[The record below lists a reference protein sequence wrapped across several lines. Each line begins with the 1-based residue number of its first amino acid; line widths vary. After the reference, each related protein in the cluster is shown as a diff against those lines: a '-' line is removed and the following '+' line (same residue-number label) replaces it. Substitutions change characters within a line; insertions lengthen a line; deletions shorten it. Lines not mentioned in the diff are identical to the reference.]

1 MAKGVRQ
8 VVTALTE
15 FWGGLDGRRRGFL
28 VGGMAALALIL
39 VILTRVVTAP
49 TYDLL
54 YAGLDP
60 AAASEVITAIE
71 ARGVPYR
78 VQGDQILVDTRSRD
92 SLRMTLAGEGL
103 PANGAAG
110 YELLD
115 GLSGFG
121 TTSQMFDAAY
131 WRAREGELARTIV
144 SSPRIRAARVHIANP
159 GADPFQPAR
168 DVTASVALRPAAGG
182 LAPGQSQALRYLV
195 ASSVPGL
202 LPENVTIFD
211 ADSGQVL
218 GQQQDT
224 SASADAAARADD
236 LRQNVER
243 LLAARVGAGNAVVQV
258 NVELE
263 TARETIVERR
273 IDPDSRVAVETE
285 TDERS
290 TTSRDAPAGGVT
302 VASNL
307 PEGDATAD
315 GSSTSEDSETRERVT
330 FDLSALQREVAREPG
345 DIRRLS
351 VAVLLNGVRTIGAD
365 GIATVEPRPED
376 EMAALQALV
385 QSAVGF
391 SAERG
396 DAVTIQSMAFEEA
409 VPGDMVEAGFADR
422 ISLDLGRVLQTL
434 VLAAAAL
441 FIAFGLLRP
450 MLRRDPAP
458 LLAEPAALADP
469 GSALPVARGLS
480 APEAGFA
487 GRPTALAALAAP
499 SASAAL
505 GADAITGPDTDA
517 SVPLPAG
524 LGLTLSETG
533 RTAPDPV
540 DRLRRLIEE
549 REEET
554 IEILRSWIEEDEGA
568 RP

>member
-1 MAKGVRQ
+1 MI
-8 VVTALTE
+8 ALTE
-15 FWGGLDGRRRGFL
+15 VWGGLDGRRRGFL
-28 VGGMAALALIL
+28 VGGLVALAL
-39 VILTRVVTAP
+39 VIVMLARLATAP

-60 AAASEVITAIE
+60 AAASEVLTAIE
-71 ARGVPYR
+71 ARGVAHR
-78 VQGDQILVDTRSRD
+78 VQGDQILVDSRARD
-92 SLRMTLAGEGL
+92 SLRMALAGEGL

-182 LAPGQSQALRYLV
+182 LAPGQAQALRYLV

-202 LPENVTIFD
+202 LPENVTILD
-211 ADSGQVL
+211 ADSGLVL
-218 GQQQDT
+218 GQQAEGA
-224 SASADAAARADD
+224 ASPDATARADA
-236 LRQNVER
+236 LRQSVER
-243 LLAARVGAGNAVVQV
+243 LLAARVGPGNAVVQV

-273 IDPDSRVAVETE
+273 IDPDSRVAIETE
-285 TDERS
+285 TDESS
-290 TTSRDAPAGGVT
+290 TTTRDAAAGSVT

-307 PEGDATAD
+307 PEGDGTATG
-315 GSSTSEDSETRERVT
+315 GSATEGSETRERVT
-330 FDLSALQREVAREPG
+330 FDLSAVQREVAREPG
-345 DIRRLS
+345 DIRRVS
-351 VAVLLNGVRTIGAD
+351 VAVLLNGVRTVGAD
-365 GIATVEPRPED
+365 GIATIEPRSPPEI
-376 EMAALQALV
+376 EALQALV

-391 SAERG
+391 SQERG
-396 DAVTIQSMAFEEA
+396 DTVTIQSMAFEETA
-409 VPGDMVEAGFADR
+409 PGDLVEPGFADR
-422 ISLDLGRVLQTL
+422 MSLDLGRVLQTV

-450 MLRRDPAP
+450 MLRRDRDDMRTEPPQVGRASLFQDTGPPPGLPRSGELAGALAAPAP
-458 LLAEPAALADP
+458 TLAAPDTPVVPGAAALPGAALQAAALAPVLLSTGADAEPAAL
-469 GSALPVARGLS
+469 
-480 APEAGFA
+480 
-487 GRPTALAALAAP
+487 
-499 SASAAL
+499 
-505 GADAITGPDTDA
+505 
-517 SVPLPAG
+517 
-524 LGLTLSETG
+524 
-533 RTAPDPV
+533 DPV
-540 DRLRRLIEE
+540 ERLRRLIEE

-568 RP
+568 SR

>member
-1 MAKGVRQ
+1 MVS
-8 VVTALTE
+8 TLTE
-15 FWGGLDGRRRGFL
+15 VWTGMDGRRRGFL
-28 VGGMAALALIL
+28 VGGVAALALIL
-39 VILTRVVTAP
+39 VMLTRLATAP

-60 AAASEVITAIE
+60 AAASEVIAAVE
-71 ARGVPYR
+71 ARGVAYR
-78 VQGDQILVDTRSRD
+78 VQGDQILVDSAARD
-92 SLRMTLAGEGL
+92 TLRMTLAGEGL

-159 GADPFQPAR
+159 GTDPFQPAQ

-182 LAPGQSQALRYLV
+182 LAPGHAQALRYLV

-202 LPENVTIFD
+202 LPENVTILD

-218 GQQQDT
+218 GEPQD
-224 SASADAAARADD
+224 AAPSADAAARAEG
-236 LRQNVER
+236 LRQSVER
-243 LLAARVGAGNAVVQV
+243 LLAARVGPGNAVVQV

-273 IDPDSRVAVETE
+273 IDPESRVAIETE

-290 TTSRDAPAGGVT
+290 NSSRDAAGAGVT

-307 PEGDATAD
+307 PEGDAAGD
-315 GSSTSEDSETRERVT
+315 GSSTSQGSETRERVT

-345 DIRRLS
+345 DIRRVS
-351 VAVLLNGVRTIGAD
+351 VAVLLNGVRSVGAD
-365 GIATVEPRPED
+365 GIATIEPRPEA
-376 EMAALQALV
+376 EIQALQALV

-396 DAVTIQSMAFEEA
+396 DLVTIQSMAFEETVA
-409 VPGDMVEAGFADR
+409 GDMVEAGFADR
-422 ISLDLGRVLQTL
+422 ISLDLGRVLQSL

-450 MLRRDPAP
+450 LLRREPVPAMGDMAP
-458 LLAEPAALADP
+458 ALAASGAVAALPSTISTVD
-469 GSALPVARGLS
+469 GGG
-480 APEAGFA
+480 APWT
-487 GRPTALAALAAP
+487 PALAAP
-499 SASAAL
+499 S
-505 GADAITGPDTDA
+505 
-517 SVPLPAG
+517 
-524 LGLTLSETG
+524 
-533 RTAPDPV
+533 DPV
-540 DRLRRLIEE
+540 DRSVGSAAGGFDDMPMLQPGTFDLTTADMGPTASDPVERLRRMIED

-554 IEILRSWIEEDEGA
+554 IEILRSWIEEDERA